1 VTKSPLSLAHYDHVS
16 LYEAGF
22 KSRRTDVAFF
32 VELAQASGGPVLE
45 YGAGAGRVTL
55 PLIRAGL
62 ETVAVDKSPAML
74 RRLRERAQTLTNDER
89 ALLSIKR
96 GDMRRMR
103 VHARFPLVLATFNVV
118 AHLATFRDFAA
129 FLKRA
134 QEHLQPGGQL
144 VFDVPIPHPSEVE
157 AEADELFV
165 VPRFKHPDT
174 KQWVHQ
180 TERFEY
186 NPLTQ
191 ALLVESTLRA
201 AGSPDAL
208 VVPLILRQWFPKEI
222 EAILYYEGFKK
233 VEMWADYTTNPA
245 VLAEDT
251 LVFAATKAGT
261 RRSSRR
267 SRNSP

>member
-22 KSRRTDVAFF
+22 KSRRADIAFF
-32 VELAQASGGPVLE
+32 VDLAEASGGPILE

-55 PLIRAGL
+55 PLVRAGI

-74 RRLRERAQTLTNDER
+74 GRLREYAQDLSEEERVLLT
-89 ALLSIKR
+89 IKR
-96 GDMRRMR
+96 GDMRRLR
-103 VHARFPLVLATFNVV
+103 LDRRFPLVLATFNVV
-118 AHLATFRDFAA
+118 AHLPHFKDFAA
-129 FLKRA
+129 FLKRVR
-134 QEHLQPGGQL
+134 EHLSPGGQL
-144 VFDVPIPHPSEVE
+144 VFDVPIPHAEEIE
-157 AEADELFV
+157 ADPDELFV

-191 ALLVESTLRA
+191 ALLVESTLRVD
-201 AGSPDAL
+201 GFRDAVTIPL
-208 VVPLILRQWFPKEI
+208 VLRQWFPKEI
-222 EAILYYEGFKK
+222 EAILYYEGFEK
-233 VEMWADYTTNPA
+233 VQLWADYTKNPA

-251 LVFAATKAGT
+251 LVYVATKA
-261 RRSSRR
+261 RRS
-267 SRNSP
+267 PK